1 MLQQGAQHLHAA
13 AAPRQAQE
21 GQARIRSYHSVHP
34 QGVVHQHALGPAG
47 DGQHA
52 GRRIAAQQRRL
63 HPQVALDL
71 LRGGDGAAAREGPG
85 GRRGAHEELG
95 EVRRGGVE
103 RPVRPDGDV
112 LLQPDAAGG
121 EAGQQRA
128 VFGAKGRGG
137 VPDLQVRRGALQQGR
152 LDEARG
158 RERVDGEVR
167 RGGHARGV
175 LQGGDPAV
183 DGRDRASEGV
193 EGGHQGVAP
202 VALALLQQSASISM
216 TPPLPRIAPP
226 VRGGRKSRLRMNWG
240 VNWSWTR

>member
-1 MLQQGAQHLHAA
+1 MPTEPLGTRAQHLHAA

-21 GQARIRSYHSVHP
+21 REARFRSYHPVHP

-103 RPVRPDGDV
+103 SLSVRSERTVMSCSSPMLPAAKLASSV
-112 LLQPDAAGG
+112 PSSARMVVVAFLICKSDAALCSRGVWTKLVAVRELTVRSAVG
-121 EAGQQRA
+121 ATPGAFSRA
-128 VFGAKGRGG
+128 VTR
-137 VPDLQVRRGALQQGR
+137 P
-152 LDEARG
+152 
-158 RERVDGEVR
+158 
-167 RGGHARGV
+167 
-175 LQGGDPAV
+175 
-183 DGRDRASEGV
+183 
-193 EGGHQGVAP
+193 
-202 VALALLQQSASISM
+202 SM
-216 TPPLPRIAPP
+216 DVTVLPRELKVAT
-226 VRGGRKSRLRMNWG
+226 RG
-240 VNWSWTR
+240 